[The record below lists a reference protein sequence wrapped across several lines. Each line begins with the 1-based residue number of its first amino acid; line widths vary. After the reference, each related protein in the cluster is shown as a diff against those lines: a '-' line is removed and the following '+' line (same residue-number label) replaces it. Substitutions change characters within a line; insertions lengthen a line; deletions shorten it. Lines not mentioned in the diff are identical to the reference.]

1 MHCMAKLLANS
12 AGHASAMISKPAG
25 PPATQML
32 DRAFDLFHR
41 GVILPDVLDDE
52 DIGRRLVAVRERLA
66 CRISAFLAVM
76 HPSRRSVM
84 HPPRLQQWAK
94 PQPKGSVAVFVVH
107 NGQMESKAPHANQT
121 AKIKFADVPWLDC
134 SKTYAVR
141 DLYAKQAAVPAQA
154 SGGSYEEAEALAPVS
169 SRMFLFTPV

>member
-1 MHCMAKLLANS
+1 
-12 AGHASAMISKPAG
+12 
-25 PPATQML
+25 ML

-94 PQPKGSVAVFVVH
+94 PFEGSDVAFALRVAIPH
-107 NGQMESKAPHANQT
+107 IGRAGQQHRQSALDQVRAALGIIGPAYWHVPHRPVRRVQL
-121 AKIKFADVPWLDC
+121 DVEVGVNERNIA
-134 SKTYAVR
+134 SAV
-141 DLYAKQAAVPAQA
+141 
-154 SGGSYEEAEALAPVS
+154 
-169 SRMFLFTPV
+169 T